1 MEVDQPVSGAGVAGV
16 AGGSGRVV
24 VLCLNSGSSSLKVAL
39 IVVGDGE
46 ERTVAR
52 AAVEGLSGGP
62 TSAALDDALGKL
74 ASSGAP
80 EVDQVTVVG
89 HRLVHGGPEHTEP
102 MLVDDAT
109 LASLRAVV
117 PFAPLHLPAAI
128 AGIEA
133 MRARH
138 PSLPQ
143 VVCFD
148 TAFHASMPEVAR
160 RLPIPDR
167 FVDAGMRRYG
177 FHGLSYEYVMSVL
190 GEGRPSRIVIA
201 HLGNGASLVAVAEG
215 RSIDTTMGL
224 TPTGGIVMGTRTGD
238 LDPGVL
244 LHLEREH
251 GLSADD
257 VQHLV
262 DRESGLLAIGGTSD
276 MVELLA
282 RAGTDAR
289 ARLAVAMFGYAVRKA
304 IGALAAALG
313 GVDLLVFTGGI
324 GEHAAV
330 VRAEACRG
338 LDAFGITLDAAK
350 NERGEELVSASSS
363 RCLVRVMPTD
373 EDVVI
378 ARHAHRVLHR
388 RA

>member
-1 MEVDQPVSGAGVAGV
+1 MSDAGTAEKT
-16 AGGSGRVV
+16 GRDV

-52 AAVEGLSGGP
+52 AAVEGLTGGP
-62 TSAALDDALGKL
+62 TPAALDETLAKL
-74 ASSGAP
+74 ARSGAP
-80 EVDQVTVVG
+80 EIDQVTVVG
-89 HRLVHGGPEHTEP
+89 HRLVHGGPDHTEP
-102 MLVDDAT
+102 VLVDEAT

-138 PSLPQ
+138 PTLAQ

-167 FVDAGMRRYG
+167 FVDAGVRRYG

-190 GEGRPSRIVIA
+190 GKERPSRIVIA
-201 HLGNGASLVAVAEG
+201 HLGNGASLVAVSEG
-215 RSIDTTMGL
+215 RSVDTTMGL

-244 LHLEREH
+244 LHLERQQ
-251 GLSADD
+251 GLSPDD
-257 VQHLV
+257 VERLV
-262 DRESGLLAIGGTSD
+262 NRESGLLAIGGTSD
-276 MVELLA
+276 MGKLLE
-282 RAGTDAR
+282 RAGSDPR
-289 ARLAVAMFGYAVRKA
+289 ARLAVAMFGYSVRKA

-313 GVDLLVFTGGI
+313 GVDLVVFTGGI
-324 GEHAAV
+324 GEHAAA

-338 LDAFGITLDAAK
+338 LEGFGITLDPAR
-350 NERGEELVSASSS
+350 NERADEVISAASS
-363 RCLVRVMPTD
+363 RCTVRVIKTD

-378 ARHAHRVLHR
+378 ARHAHRVMR
-388 RA
+388 RPA

>member
-1 MEVDQPVSGAGVAGV
+1 VEVDQPVSGDEN
-16 AGGSGRVV
+16 SGRDV
-24 VLCLNSGSSSLKVAL
+24 VLSLNSGSSSLKLAL

-52 AAVEGLSGGP
+52 ASVEGLAGGP

-74 ASSGAP
+74 AGSGAP

-102 MLVDDAT
+102 MLVDEAT

-167 FVDAGMRRYG
+167 FADAGMRRYG

-201 HLGNGASLVAVAEG
+201 HLGNGASLVAVSEG
-215 RSIDTTMGL
+215 RSIDTTMGM
-224 TPTGGIVMGTRTGD
+224 TPTGGILMGTRTGD

-251 GLSADD
+251 GLSTDD
-257 VQHLV
+257 VQRLV
-262 DRESGLLAIGGTSD
+262 DREGGLLAIGGTSD
-276 MVELLA
+276 MVKLLE
-282 RAGTDAR
+282 RAASDSR

-324 GEHAAV
+324 GEHAAEI
-330 VRAEACRG
+330 RAEACRG
-338 LDAFGITLDAAK
+338 LEAFGIALDPAK
-350 NERGEELVSASSS
+350 NARGEGLISTASS
-363 RCLVRVMPTD
+363 RCAVRVIATD

-378 ARHAHRVLHR
+378 ARHAHRVVR
-388 RA
+388 RPA

>member
-1 MEVDQPVSGAGVAGV
+1 VEVDQPVSAAGT
-16 AGGSGRVV
+16 SGRDV
-24 VLCLNSGSSSLKVAL
+24 VLCLNSGSSSLKAAL

-52 AAVEGLSGGP
+52 ASVEGLAGGP
-62 TSAALDDALGKL
+62 TAAALDDALGKL
-74 ASSGAP
+74 TGSGAA
-80 EVDQVTVVG
+80 EIDLVTVVG

-138 PSLPQ
+138 PLLPQ

-190 GEGRPSRIVIA
+190 GEGRPSRIIIA
-201 HLGNGASLVAVAEG
+201 HLGNGASLVAVSEG

-224 TPTGGIVMGTRTGD
+224 TPTGGVLMGTRTGD

-244 LHLEREH
+244 LHLERAH
-251 GLSADD
+251 RLSADD
-257 VQHLV
+257 VERLV

-276 MVELLA
+276 MVTLLA
-282 RAGTDAR
+282 RAGSDAR
-289 ARLAVAMFGYAVRKA
+289 AQLAVAMFGYAVRKA

-313 GVDLLVFTGGI
+313 GVDLVVFTGGI
-324 GEHAAV
+324 GEHAAPI
-330 VRAEACRG
+330 RAEACRG
-338 LDAFGITLDAAK
+338 LEAFGIMLDPAK
-350 NERGEELVSASSS
+350 NERGEELVSASNS
-363 RCLVRVMPTD
+363 RCMVRVIKTD

-378 ARHAHRVLHR
+378 ARHAHRVVR
-388 RA
+388 RLA